1 MKIGSKAI
9 IVNNGKYL
17 LQLRDNKKNILAA
30 NRWGFFGG
38 SLLNRKETPES
49 CMKRELKEE
58 LSIKCDF
65 LMKIYECLHTPSG
78 HYIHFFYIKPNKKIT
93 KDKLNEGQDFGWFRQ
108 DQIKKLKIAG
118 DVEVF
123 FDYFLNYNVSKI

>member
-1 MKIGSKAI
+1 
-9 IVNNGKYL
+9 
-17 LQLRDNKKNILAA
+17 
-30 NRWGFFGG
+30 
-38 SLLNRKETPES
+38 
-49 CMKRELKEE
+49 
-58 LSIKCDF
+58 
-65 LMKIYECLHTPSG
+65 MKIYECLHTPSG

-123 FDYFLNYNVSKI
+123 FDYFLNYNVSKL